1 MSKNSESR
9 KKNNPKGRDRGSAN
23 QKLQA
28 ALEGRKKDDD
38 HLSAAYMNN
47 NTAAVDVNEE
57 Q

>member
-28 ALEGRKKDDD
+28 ALEGRNKDDD